1 MNELPRDSMR
11 LSLAAELRELRR
23 SLAEL
28 EAVEDAARQR
38 RRQLMEELDGLIERA
53 QSGPAELPQHEDPE
67 QASEEQPQEPAAPE
81 PGQVARILIAEDSAT
96 AGKLARRLVER
107 MGFAVDWVRD
117 GVEALESLERRHYDV
132 VLMDCKM
139 PRMDGYQA
147 TRAIR
152 QLPGEAGSVPVIA
165 LTANNLE
172 GDDLRCFVAGMD
184 DYLAKPVHSG
194 QLEGRLRHWVTEAA
208 RRRA

>member
-1 MNELPRDSMR
+1 MSDPPRDSVR
-11 LSLAAELRELRR
+11 LTLAAELRELRR

-28 EAVEDAARQR
+28 EAAEEAARR
-38 RRQLMEELDGLIERA
+38 RRQQILDELDALLERT
-53 QSGPAELPQHEDPE
+53 QHGPADLPE
-67 QASEEQPQEPAAPE
+67 ASEVSESEPE
-81 PGQVARILIAEDSAT
+81 PELEAPVAPHSLPRVLIAEDSST
-96 AGKLARRLVER
+96 AGRLASRLVER
-107 MGFAVDWVRD
+107 LGYAVDWVRD
-117 GVEALESLERRHYDV
+117 GVEALESLEQHHYDV

-139 PRMDGYQA
+139 PRMDGYQT

-152 QLPGEAGSVPVIA
+152 QLPGEASGVPVIA

-184 DYLAKPVHSG
+184 DYLAKPVHVG
-194 QLEGRLRHWVTEAA
+194 QLEDRLRHWVEESA